1 MSRDLRG
8 YLQQPDKLFRRVRD
22 AYGALRLSQAAKAY
36 HLGRGVYRSSYKN
49 ARRLAATETNIAYY
63 TADYLRWQQLDFVV
77 GIRVELSNNHTLNGR
92 PFHDI
97 CDELSA
103 PRGSNNTGGMGCY
116 PKDFK
121 FTGWHPLCRCHALT
135 ILKTDDEIAEDTR
148 RILAGEPTDTGSVN
162 RVDDMPQEF
171 KDWVKDNEDRIA
183 RAKSLPYF
191 IRDNKQAVDGIL
203 YPKPTPL
210 EIAQMRHAARTPE
223 QIEAIK
229 NRWAKRQ
236 HEHELI
242 KKTAN
247 NVLKVASDYGE
258 VDYSKLQQYIAE
270 GNLIAMQSEAKAVAK
285 RVASV
290 KKQETAL
297 SDLIPDAHGWH
308 KQFSMAELQ
317 AVHDAVEK
325 KLDSWASLTLEEQA
339 KKLKFEAYDF
349 LGGNMK
355 GVQQKYATWEVSQA
369 AYIRKL
375 AKVQDA
381 IDWQNI
387 NTALSEAKTFKTKS
401 KAYLDLISKL
411 EAAVTSQNK
420 SDAQNIVT
428 DMKMK
433 REALKKAAD
442 ARAAKRYGKSAD
454 GLYVGGTPFT
464 SDEFAKLKGYETRII
479 DGIMS
484 GKGADDYLISQYHD
498 YVLKLSEKYY
508 DKQAS
513 IFTNEER
520 EAMKK
525 STERYLA
532 RPSKNPNYIWGADLG
547 GVYSGAA
554 HKAVS
559 YLPQLNGLTLEEL
572 SIVRRFTNGSTFNN
586 CYNLRKESAYWRD
599 KFKNK
604 LKGMN
609 AAEIKEQYAIIEEW
623 SQGANYTLDRMVRY
637 NGVTFRG
644 LNAGGGPELRKR
656 LKAAYKSGKPWVN
669 NASCSTSMKHSVAEK
684 FNGDTILIIHNKSGA
699 YIHAISDYSSE
710 YEIMTL
716 RGAKYKVLAPPKRI
730 GSRYY
735 VELEEII

>member
-1 MSRDLRG
+1 
-8 YLQQPDKLFRRVRD
+8 
-22 AYGALRLSQAAKAY
+22 
-36 HLGRGVYRSSYKN
+36 
-49 ARRLAATETNIAYY
+49 
-63 TADYLRWQQLDFVV
+63 
-77 GIRVELSNNHTLNGR
+77 
-92 PFHDI
+92 
-97 CDELSA
+97 
-103 PRGSNNTGGMGCY
+103 
-116 PKDFK
+116 
-121 FTGWHPLCRCHALT
+121 
-135 ILKTDDEIAEDTR
+135 
-148 RILAGEPTDTGSVN
+148 
-162 RVDDMPQEF
+162 
-171 KDWVKDNEDRIA
+171 
-183 RAKSLPYF
+183 
-191 IRDNKQAVDGIL
+191 
-203 YPKPTPL
+203 
-210 EIAQMRHAARTPE
+210 MRHAARTPE

-387 NTALSEAKTFKTKS
+387 NTTLSEAKTFKTKS

-484 GKGADDYLISQYHD
+484 GKGADDYLISQYH
-498 YVLKLSEKYY
+498 
-508 DKQAS
+508 
-513 IFTNEER
+513 
-520 EAMKK
+520 
-525 STERYLA
+525 
-532 RPSKNPNYIWGADLG
+532 
-547 GVYSGAA
+547 
-554 HKAVS
+554 
-559 YLPQLNGLTLEEL
+559 
-572 SIVRRFTNGSTFNN
+572 
-586 CYNLRKESAYWRD
+586 
-599 KFKNK
+599 
-604 LKGMN
+604 
-609 AAEIKEQYAIIEEW
+609 
-623 SQGANYTLDRMVRY
+623 
-637 NGVTFRG
+637 VT
-644 LNAGGGPELRKR
+644 
-656 LKAAYKSGKPWVN
+656 
-669 NASCSTSMKHSVAEK
+669 
-684 FNGDTILIIHNKSGA
+684 
-699 YIHAISDYSSE
+699 ISH
-710 YEIMTL
+710 
-716 RGAKYKVLAPPKRI
+716 
-730 GSRYY
+730 
-735 VELEEII
+735 